1 VLPEE
6 ARHYFGLHDDGIQ
19 MMFNFCVNQR
29 LFYALATGE
38 TEPLIDA
45 LRATRETPHG
55 AQWAQFLRNHDELD
69 LERLSE
75 EQRERVFAKFGPEER
90 MRLYGRGIRRRL
102 ASMLGDRRHIE
113 LAYSLLFS
121 LPGTPVIRYGDEI
134 GIGDG
139 LSLTERNSVRTPM
152 QWSREPQAGFSTA
165 RQTTQ
170 AQRVQFSC
178 AVLTTAPGKHNS
190 FSHSLH
196 ENALSKGM
204 ADSKADHTRKEYF
217 WAENEGVRKFV

>member
-1 VLPEE
+1 
-6 ARHYFGLHDDGIQ
+6 
-19 MMFNFCVNQR
+19 
-29 LFYALATGE
+29 
-38 TEPLIDA
+38 
-45 LRATRETPHG
+45 
-55 AQWAQFLRNHDELD
+55 
-69 LERLSE
+69 
-75 EQRERVFAKFGPEER
+75 
-90 MRLYGRGIRRRL
+90 
-102 ASMLGDRRHIE
+102 
-113 LAYSLLFS
+113 
-121 LPGTPVIRYGDEI
+121 
-134 GIGDG
+134 
-139 LSLTERNSVRTPM
+139 M
-152 QWSREPQAGFSTA
+152 QWSREPQAGFSTP